1 MKKIIGIVLMLPLA
15 LGVLTAIFLE
25 SPNVIEF
32 AKMIGNIIFLF
43 ILVVM
48 AVTGWNLLKP
58 KPAAQS
64 EKKEEDRHG

>member
-1 MKKIIGIVLMLPLA
+1 MKKLIGIVLMLPLA
-15 LGVLTAIFLE
+15 LGVLTTIFLE

-58 KPAAQS
+58 EPSAQS